1 VISAER
7 TIATAEKPLATT
19 LRNLSLERAGRR
31 RLCGAPGGMDGRVLA
46 SLARSREFLH
56 VCVDDLRMARLV
68 EELAFFAPELEVIAI
83 PAWDCLPYDRVSPH
97 RDIVARRIDGLSRLA
112 NPAPSARVTVTTV
125 AAFLQR
131 VPPKSGFEAAVL
143 ELIEGQAL
151 APERVT
157 AFLSA
162 NGYARS
168 ANVAEA
174 GEFALRGGII
184 DMFPPGTAAPL
195 RVDFFGDE
203 IETIRTFD
211 ALTQR
216 STGQLERFV
225 LRPVSELHLDREAIE
240 CFRSGY
246 RERFGA
252 VVDDPLYEAISAGR
266 LYPGMEHWLPLFMP
280 RMESLL
286 DYLPSAV
293 VSLDHQADEAIQARF
308 DTIADFYQARAQMM
322 RGGKGEGAAVYRPL
336 PPDALYFG
344 HSELDERLGARTVLA
359 LSPFAATEGEVDAG
373 GRLGQDFAEARARPE
388 VNLYDAVRDR
398 IAKEQA
404 AGRRV
409 LIAAISEGS
418 RDRLE
423 HVMADHGLARRDQPA
438 DWPAVEA
445 LPSDVVGFV
454 LLGLDHG
461 FTAGDLAVIAEPDIL
476 GDRMAR
482 PAKRRAKADR
492 FLTELASFAE
502 GDFVVHADHG
512 VGRYDG
518 LETLDV
524 GGAPHDCLK
533 MVYEGNDKLYVP
545 VENIEVLSRYSAED
559 TPVQLDRLG
568 GVQWQSRKA
577 RVKQRLRDIAQ
588 QLMRTAAMRATRI
601 ADAMLPSAGI
611 YDEFA
616 ARFPYAETDD
626 QTKAIEEVLGDLG
639 SGRPMD
645 RLVCGDV
652 GFGKTEVALR
662 AAFIVAMNGK
672 QVAVIAPTTLLC
684 RQHLKTFTERFA
696 GLPLRIRQLSRLVAA
711 KDAAATRKEL
721 AAGQVD
727 IVIGTHALLGKGV
740 AFSRLGMVI
749 VDEEQHFGVAQ
760 KEKLKDIASDVHVLT
775 LTATPIPRTLQL
787 ALSGVREMSLIAT
800 PPVDRLAVRTFVL
813 PYDPVIVR
821 EAIMREHYRG
831 GQVFYVCPRIEDIGR
846 LSERIGRLVP
856 EIKMVVAHG
865 QMAPTR
871 LEKAMTAFYDKQYD
885 LLLSTNI
892 IESGL
897 DIPTANTMIIH
908 RSEMFGL
915 AQLYQLRGRIGRS
928 KLRGYAYLTLPPDRK
943 LSPTA
948 MKRLEVMQTLDQL
961 GAGFTLASHDLD
973 IRGAGNLL
981 GAEQSGHIREVGI
994 ELYQHM
1000 LEEAVAEARGGD
1012 RAGEARDWT
1021 PQINLGMPVL
1031 IPESYVADLPV
1042 RLALYRRIGIL
1053 VDQAEIDSFA
1063 AEMIDRFGPLPAE
1076 VENLLKVVAIKR
1088 LCRAANVDKVEA
1100 GPKGAVVGFRE
1111 NRFSRPERLIAFIG
1125 ERGKAASVRP
1135 DHRIV
1140 FRQSWDKPVDRV
1152 KGVETLMERLAS
1164 LAA

>member
-1 VISAER
+1 MAAAE
-7 TIATAEKPLATT
+7 PLPGAA
-19 LRNLSLERAGRR
+19 LEAALASLQLDRPGRR
-31 RLCGAPGGMDGRVLA
+31 RLSGAPEGFDGRILA
-46 SLARSREFLH
+46 TLAGGRDLLH
-56 VCVDDLRMARLV
+56 VCLDDLRMARLV
-68 EELAFFAPELEVIAI
+68 EDLAFFNPALSVVTI

-97 RDIVARRIDGLSRLA
+97 RDIMARRIDGLSRLA
-112 NPAPSARVTVTTV
+112 TAPGHARLVLTTV
-125 AAFLQR
+125 AGFLQR
-131 VPPKSGFEAAVL
+131 LPPKASFETAVL
-143 ELIEGQAL
+143 ELVQGATL
-151 APERVT
+151 APDKVT

-184 DMFPPGTAAPL
+184 DLFPPGSGAPL

-203 IETIRTFD
+203 IESIREFD
-211 ALTQR
+211 PLSQR
-216 STGQLERFV
+216 STGKLERFL
-225 LRPVSELHLDREAIE
+225 LRPVSELRLDPDAIQR
-240 CFRSGY
+240 FRTGY
-246 RERFGA
+246 REMFGA

-266 LYPGMEHWLPLFMP
+266 LYPGMEHWLPLFLP
-280 RMESLL
+280 RMETLL
-286 DYLPSAV
+286 DYLPGAV
-293 VSLDHQADEAIQARF
+293 VSFDYQADEAIQARF
-308 DTIADFYQARAQMM
+308 DTIADFYQARAQML
-322 RGGKGEGAAVYRPL
+322 RGGKGDGAAVYRPL
-336 PPDALYFG
+336 APDALYFG
-344 HSELDERLGARTVLA
+344 RSEFDTALAARASLA
-359 LSPFAATEGEVDAG
+359 LSPFAAAEGEADAG
-373 GRLGQDFAEARARPE
+373 GRRGRDFAEARARPE
-388 VNLYDAVRDR
+388 VNLYDAVRQR
-398 IAKEQA
+398 VAEEQA

-409 LIAAISEGS
+409 LIAAVSEGS

-423 HVMADHGLARRDQPA
+423 HVMADHGLARGQQPA
-438 DWPAVEA
+438 DWPAAEA
-445 LPSDVVGFV
+445 LPRDVVGFV
-454 LLGLDHG
+454 LLALDHG
-461 FTAGDLAVIAEPDIL
+461 FVAGDLAVIAEPDIL

-482 PAKRRAKADR
+482 PARKRAKADR
-492 FLTELASFAE
+492 FLTELASFSE
-502 GDFVVHADHG
+502 GDFVVHVDHG
-512 VGRYDG
+512 VGRYEG

-559 TPVQLDRLG
+559 TPAQLDRLG
-568 GVQWQSRKA
+568 GLQWQSRKA
-577 RVKQRLRDIAQ
+577 RVKQRLQDIAQ
-588 QLMRTAAMRATRI
+588 QLMRTAASRATRQ
-601 ADAMLPSAGI
+601 ADAVLPPAGLF
-611 YDEFA
+611 DEFA

-626 QTKAIEEVLGDLG
+626 QTRAIEEVLADLA

-645 RLVCGDV
+645 RLICGDV

-662 AAFIVAMNGK
+662 AAFVMAMSGK
-672 QVAVIAPTTLLC
+672 QVAVITPTTLLC
-684 RQHLKTFTERFA
+684 RQHLKTFSARFE
-696 GLPLRIRQLSRLVAA
+696 GLPLRVRQLSRLVSA
-711 KDAAATRKEL
+711 KDAAETRKEL
-721 AAGQVD
+721 AAGNVD

-740 AFSRLGMVI
+740 TFSRLGLVI

-760 KEKLKDIASDVHVLT
+760 KEKLKDIAADIHVLT

-846 LSERIGRLVP
+846 LTERIGKLVP

-865 QMAPTR
+865 QMPPTQ

-943 LSPTA
+943 LSATA

-1000 LEEAVAEARGGD
+1000 LEEAVAEARGQGQ
-1012 RAGEARDWT
+1012 AQAAQDWT

-1031 IPESYVADLPV
+1031 IPEAYVADLPV
-1042 RLALYRRIGIL
+1042 RLALYRRIAIL
-1053 VDQAEIDSFA
+1053 LDQSEIDSFA
-1063 AEMIDRFGPLPAE
+1063 AEMIDRFGPLPPE
-1076 VENLLKVVAIKR
+1076 VENLLKVVALKR

-1100 GPKGAVVGFRE
+1100 GPKGAVVSFHN
-1111 NRFSRPERLIAFIG
+1111 NRFPHPERLIVFIG
-1125 ERGKAASVRP
+1125 QQGKAASVRP

-1140 FRQSWDKPVDRV
+1140 FRQPCDKAPERV
-1152 KGVETLMERLAS
+1152 KGVETLMEKLAK

>member
-1 VISAER
+1 LNLVDRPSA
-7 TIATAEKPLATT
+7 ATGPSMSRSLPV
-19 LRNLSLERAGRR
+19 LSLDKPGRVT
-31 RLCGAPGGMDGRVLA
+31 LGGAPEGFDARVLA
-46 SLARSREFLH
+46 SLAGSRRILH
-56 VCVDDLRMARLV
+56 VCVDDVRMARLV
-68 EELAFFAPELEVIAI
+68 EDLEFFAPQLQPIAI

-112 NPAPSARVTVTTV
+112 TAPGPARVAITTV

-131 VPPKSGFEAAVL
+131 LPPRAGFATAML
-143 ELIEGQAL
+143 ELAQGRSQ
-151 APERVT
+151 APESVIS
-157 AFLSA
+157 FLTT

-168 ANVAEA
+168 GTVAEA

-184 DMFPPGTAAPL
+184 DVFPPGAATPL
-195 RVDFFGDE
+195 RIDFFGDE
-203 IETIRTFD
+203 IEAIREFD
-211 ALTQR
+211 PLTQR
-216 STGQLERFV
+216 SAGRLERFV
-225 LRPVSELHLDREAIE
+225 LRPVSELRLDAEAIAR
-240 CFRSGY
+240 FRSGY

-252 VVDDPLYEAISAGR
+252 VVDDPLYEAVSTGR
-266 LYPGMEHWLPLFMP
+266 LYPGLEHWLPLFLP
-280 RMESLL
+280 GMETLL
-286 DYLPSAV
+286 DYMADAV
-293 VSLDHQADEAIQARF
+293 ISFDYQAEEAIQARF
-308 DTIADFYQARAQMM
+308 DTIADFYQARAQML
-322 RGGKGEGAAVYRPL
+322 RGGKGDGAAVYRPL
-336 PPDALYFG
+336 PPDALYLG
-344 HSELDERLGARTVLA
+344 RSELAELLPLRNLLS
-359 LSPFAATEGEVDAG
+359 LSPFAAAEGEPDAG
-373 GRLGQDFAEARARPE
+373 GRRGRDFAEARARPE
-388 VNLYDAVRDR
+388 INLYDAVRQR
-398 IAKEQA
+398 IAEEQA

-409 LIAAISEGS
+409 LIAAVSEGS

-423 HVMADHGLARRDQPA
+423 HVLADHGLARREQPA
-438 DWPAVEA
+438 DWLAAATMAREA
-445 LPSDVVGFV
+445 TGFV
-454 LLGLDHG
+454 VLALDQG
-461 FTAGDLAVIAEPDIL
+461 FTASDLAVIAEPDIL

-482 PAKRRAKADR
+482 PTKKRARADR

-502 GDFVVHADHG
+502 GDYVVHVDHG
-512 VGRYDG
+512 VGRYEG

-533 MVYEGNDKLYVP
+533 MVYDGNDKLYVP
-545 VENIEVLSRYSAED
+545 VENIEVLSRYSSED

-568 GVQWQSRKA
+568 GVQWQARKA

-588 QLMRTAAMRATRI
+588 QLMKTAAARAVRA
-601 ADAMLPSAGI
+601 ADPIQAPAGL

-626 QTKAIEEVLGDLG
+626 QTKAIEEVLADLG

-662 AAFIVAMNGK
+662 AAFVVAMSGK

-684 RQHLKTFTERFA
+684 RQHLKTFTARFE
-696 GLPLRIRQLSRLVAA
+696 GLPLRIRQLSRLVGAKEAA
-711 KDAAATRKEL
+711 ETKVDL
-721 AAGQVD
+721 SAGRVD
-727 IVIGTHALLGKGV
+727 IVIGTHALLGKAV
-740 AFSRLGMVI
+740 SFARLGLII

-760 KEKLKDIASDVHVLT
+760 KEKLKDIGADIHVLT

-800 PPVDRLAVRTFVL
+800 PPVDRLAIRTFVL

-846 LSERIGRLVP
+846 LGERIASLVP
-856 EIKMVVAHG
+856 EVKMVVAHG

-871 LEKAMTAFYDKQYD
+871 LEKAMTAFYDRQYD

-897 DIPTANTMIIH
+897 DIPTANTMIVH

-928 KLRGYAYLTLPPDRK
+928 KLRGYAYLTLPPERK

-948 MKRLEVMQTLDQL
+948 LKRLEVMQTLDQL

-981 GAEQSGHIREVGI
+981 GSEQSGHIREVGI

-1000 LEEAVAEARGGD
+1000 LEEAVAEARGAGEPA
-1012 RAGEARDWT
+1012 AGEAWT

-1042 RLALYRRIGIL
+1042 RLALYRRIAML
-1053 VDQAEIDSFA
+1053 VDQAEIDAFA
-1063 AEMIDRFGPLPAE
+1063 AEMIDRFGALPGE

-1100 GPKGAVVGFRE
+1100 GPKGAVVSLHE
-1111 NRFSRPERLIAFIG
+1111 NRFSRPDRLIDFIARQG
-1125 ERGKAASVRP
+1125 DRASVRP
-1135 DHRIV
+1135 DHRMV
-1140 FRQSWDKPVDRV
+1140 FRQSWDEPQARV
-1152 KGVETLMERLAS
+1152 KGVESLMEK
-1164 LAA
+1164 LAALAA